1 MARQY
6 RFFLLITACVSILSL
21 FGLPSSELQAQ
32 LSFDFIE
39 QARRI
44 TETTSASFARAEQ
57 AKSTALLFAKKNN
70 LPTES
75 VLPNGSRYS
84 LQAITDGRPMYY
96 HGISISSATTIR
108 ANQVWSGGS
117 LGLSLNGANQVLG
130 VWDEAAVRRT
140 HREFATNRVTMGDN
154 ATTLSNH
161 ATHVSGT
168 MIATGINT
176 NARGMSNG
184 ASIRAYDWNSDE
196 AEMRS
201 AAGQFNIRTSNHS
214 YGYITG
220 WVFNLRGDGRWVWM
234 GNPTL
239 SATQDYRFG
248 FYNSISRAWDSVA
261 RDFPFYLICKAAGN
275 DRNEGPSAGTQH
287 WVWQN
292 GTWALS
298 TATRDKDGGANGFDC
313 IEGSG
318 LSKNILTVGAVNG
331 VSQYTG
337 PSSVVMSSF
346 SGYGPTDDGR
356 IKPDVVAMGVGELS
370 TVTTNDSAY
379 ASYSGTSMA
388 TPAVTG
394 AIGLLLQHHATI
406 RPNATAMRSSTIK
419 GLLIH
424 SADEAGD
431 NPGPD
436 YRFGWGLVNIA
447 RATQIMSINANR
459 TQVFDI
465 QELALQ
471 NNQSLTI
478 NGTSNGSEPIRVT
491 ICWNDPAGIPT
502 SAQNNPTTS
511 MLRNDLDVRVQR
523 NGSSTQSMPWV
534 LNPANPSQAAT
545 TGDNIRDN
553 VEQILISQPQSG
565 AYTITINHKGSLV
578 TGSQIVSV
586 IISGM
591 SPNSVTANAG
601 EDKTIC
607 VGNSTTLNGQ
617 GTGTGTLSYA
627 WRVLG
632 STTVIDTTPNLTVS
646 PSQTTTYRLTV
657 SNGSGTATDDV
668 VVNVNTRPTSN
679 AGTDRTIN
687 AGSTTTLSA
696 VGAVSGIQYQW
707 INLSSN
713 QVVSQSASVGLQL
726 FNTTSFQLTA
736 TNPQTQCLSR
746 DTVVV
751 TVNPVTVTAN
761 AGTDRFVCA
770 NSVISIT
777 GNGRGAGT
785 LTYTWLNLTS
795 NSVIQNRV
803 LNDTVPTTRSYQLT
817 VTDQAGNSA
826 LDTVVVNTIGAW
838 QPTITSTSAVCRN
851 RQVRHNVQSI
861 PGATYQW
868 TATNGTLISGATT
881 NSCVIAWSGS
891 ASQGT
896 IGVSIT
902 LGSCNT
908 SITNTLTLNAPPTPT
923 FTASPSCINETR
935 TYSTANVTGSTYQWS
950 LPQQGGTL
958 VSGATTNAVA
968 VNWTVSG
975 TRQLRLLMVNSA
987 GCNSTNTQNITI
999 NQTPAPTINVN
1010 NTTSPKVGDSR
1021 TYSVQSISGRTYSWS
1036 VSSGGSITSQTNTS
1050 VTVQWNNPGSA
1061 SVSVTETITNAQ
1073 CSGTTTNTIVVSQSF
1088 DDNES
1093 STLTIT
1099 DMNVEV
1105 YSYPNPVSERLMI
1118 DIPGTTSGEQIVITI
1133 STLSGKEVLT
1143 EQVTASGGMYS
1154 IGLNVASYSNG
1165 VYVMNVTKGN
1175 AKKQLKFL
1183 KQ

>member
-1 MARQY
+1 MARPY
-6 RFFLLITACVSILSL
+6 YFSMLITACVSILSL
-21 FGLPSSELQAQ
+21 LGLPSSELRAQ

-39 QARRI
+39 QAKRI
-44 TETTSASFARAEQ
+44 TETTTASLVKAEQ
-57 AKSTALLFAKKNN
+57 AKSNALQFAKKNN
-70 LPTES
+70 LPTENI
-75 VLPNGSRYS
+75 LPNGSRFS
-84 LQAITDGRPMYY
+84 LQAITEGRPMYY
-96 HGISISSATTIR
+96 HGISISSANTIR

-117 LGLSLNGANQVLG
+117 LGLSLNGSNQVLG

-154 ATTLSNH
+154 ATALSNH

-168 MIATGINT
+168 MIATGVNA
-176 NARGMSNG
+176 NARGMSNS

-220 WVFNLRGDGRWVWM
+220 WIFNLRGDGRWVWM
-234 GNPTL
+234 GDPNL

-292 GTWALS
+292 GAWALS
-298 TATRDKDGGANGFDC
+298 TATRDRDGGANGFDC

-318 LSKNILTVGAVNG
+318 LSKNILTVGAVNN
-331 VSQYTG
+331 VSQYNG
-337 PSSVVMSSF
+337 PSSVTMSSF
-346 SGYGPTDDGR
+346 SGFGPTDDGR

-370 TVTTNDSAY
+370 TVASNDSAY

-394 AIGLLLQHHATI
+394 AIGLLLQHHASI
-406 RPNATAMRSSTIK
+406 RPNASPMRSSTIK

-447 RATQIMSINANR
+447 RASQIMSANANR

-465 QELALQ
+465 QELTLQ

-478 NGTSNGSEPIRVT
+478 NGTSNGTEPVRVT
-491 ICWNDPAGIPT
+491 ICWNDPAGFPT
-502 SAQNNPTTS
+502 SAQNNPTTL

-545 TGDNIRDN
+545 NGDNTRDN
-553 VEQILISQPQSG
+553 VEQVLIAQPQSG

-586 IISGM
+586 IISGI

-601 EDKTIC
+601 DDKTVC
-607 VGNSTTLNGQ
+607 VGNSTTINGQ
-617 GTGTGTLSYA
+617 GTGTGALSYA
-627 WRVLG
+627 WRVVG
-632 STTVIDTTPNLTVS
+632 SATVIDTMPNLTIS

-668 VVNVNTRPTSN
+668 VVNVNPRPTAN
-679 AGTDRTIN
+679 AGSDRTIN

-696 VGAVSGIQYQW
+696 VGAVSGVQYQW
-707 INLSSN
+707 VNLTTN
-713 QVVSQSASVGLQL
+713 QVVGQSSSLGLQL
-726 FNTTSFQLTA
+726 FNITSFQLTA
-736 TNPQTQCLSR
+736 TNSQTQCLAR
-746 DTVVV
+746 DTVLV
-751 TVNPVTVTAN
+751 TVNPVAVTAN
-761 AGTDRFVCA
+761 AGADRFVCA
-770 NSVISIT
+770 NTVVSIT
-777 GNGRGAGT
+777 GSGRGAGT
-785 LTYTWLNLTS
+785 LTYSWRNLTT
-795 NSVIQNRV
+795 NAVIQNRV
-803 LNDTVPTTRSYQLT
+803 LNDTVTTTRSYQLT
-817 VTDQAGNSA
+817 VTDQTGNSA
-826 LDTVVVNTIGAW
+826 LDTVVISTVGTW
-838 QPTITSTSAVCRN
+838 QPTITSTSASCRN
-851 RQVRHNVQSI
+851 RQVRYNVQSI
-861 PGATYQW
+861 SGATYQW
-868 TATNGTLISGATT
+868 TVTNGTFVSGANS
-881 NSCVIAWSGS
+881 NSCVIAWSSS
-891 ASQGT
+891 ATQAN

-902 LGSCNT
+902 LNGCSTSVANT
-908 SITNTLTLNAPPTPT
+908 ITLHAPPTPA

-935 TYSTANVTGSTYQWS
+935 TYSTANVSGSTYQWS

-968 VNWTVSG
+968 VNWTASG

-1010 NTTSPKVGDSR
+1010 NSTSPKVGDSR
-1021 TYSVQSISGRTYSWS
+1021 TYSVQSVSGRTYSWS
-1036 VSSGGSITSQTNTS
+1036 VSSGGSITTQTNTS
-1050 VTVQWNNPGSA
+1050 VTVLWNNPGSA

-1073 CSGTTTNTIVVSQSF
+1073 CSGTTTNTIVVSQSL

-1093 STLTIT
+1093 STLNAI

-1105 YSYPNPVSERLMI
+1105 YSYPNPVSERLMV
-1118 DIPGTTSGEQIVITI
+1118 DIPGTVSGEQITITI

-1143 EQVTASGGMYS
+1143 EHVTAYGGMYS
-1154 IGLNVASYSNG
+1154 LGLNVAPYANG
-1165 VYVMNVTKGN
+1165 IYVMNVTKGN